1 MNEVKLYECEVC
13 RTRYAD
19 KTKAEKC
26 ERTHKTPKTVKNSK
40 CHPFTVMRDGYPE
53 SVEVTF
59 DDNSTRIYKRG

>member
-1 MNEVKLYECEVC
+1 MNEVTLYECEVC
-13 RTRYAD
+13 KTRYAD

-26 ERTHKTPKTVKNSK
+26 ERTHKIPKTVKNSK

-53 SVEVTF
+53 SVEVKF